1 MKTGFVRKTVAERML
16 GKSVQLNHPK
26 NMKYVPHQKPGMM
39 AHMIVCVGQ
48 PAAQCFRSC
57 RKSICQSETLLGQA
71 VEKSAAEVWLAAV
84 DVEFGLT
91 WWSLWPTTALS
102 WCS

>member
-1 MKTGFVRKTVAERML
+1 MKTEFVRMTVAERLL

-26 NMKYVPHQKPGMM
+26 NMKYALHQKPEMM

-48 PAAQCFRSC
+48 LVAQCFRSC
-57 RKSICQSETLLGQA
+57 RKNICQSETVLGQA
-71 VEKSAAEVWLAAV
+71 VETESVAEVWLAAV

-91 WWSLWPTTALS
+91 
-102 WCS
+102 